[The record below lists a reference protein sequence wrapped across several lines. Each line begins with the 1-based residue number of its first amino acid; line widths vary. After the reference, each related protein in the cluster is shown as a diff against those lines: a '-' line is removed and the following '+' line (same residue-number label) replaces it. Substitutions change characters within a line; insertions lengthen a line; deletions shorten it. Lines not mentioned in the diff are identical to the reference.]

1 VHLVSGNF
9 IFEGSLVNSNDIDL
23 NMCQYLLGV
32 TYIERGD
39 FEKAIDALV
48 EPFVSSYNY
57 NMIEQSFVQR
67 TAERGATSQNK

>member
-1 VHLVSGNF
+1 LLVHLVNGNF

-23 NMCQYLLGV
+23 SMCQYLLGV

-48 EPFVSSYNY
+48 E
-57 NMIEQSFVQR
+57 R
-67 TAERGATSQNK
+67 K